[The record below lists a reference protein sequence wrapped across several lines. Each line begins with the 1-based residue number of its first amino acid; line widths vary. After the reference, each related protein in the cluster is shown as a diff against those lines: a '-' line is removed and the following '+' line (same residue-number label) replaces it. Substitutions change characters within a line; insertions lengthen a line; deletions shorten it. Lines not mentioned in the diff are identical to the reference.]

1 MNQKPT
7 SNKKHRSKLNASNK
21 DRIHIKMDKEKRG
34 NSLQEECRPPSQHT
48 ETSSCQQ
55 KGQRTHRRQIPMPEI
70 QQQPPPAYREEA
82 PKMKFKTTKRRTKN
96 YIRVFFFSKY
106 LERMVGELPSMLPHF
121 LLECLNL
128 QGKENQKSKEKEE
141 KITWVCFS
149 FPF

>member
-96 YIRVFFFSKY
+96 YIRVFFFQNTWRGWQGSCH
-106 LERMVGELPSMLPHF
+106 PCF
-121 LLECLNL
+121 LISSLNA
-128 QGKENQKSKEKEE
+128 STYKEKRT
-141 KITWVCFS
+141 KKAKKKKRK
-149 FPF
+149 